1 MSAVAWWLAWLAML
15 GGMPMAWAAQ
25 EAKNDQGQNGGKLN
39 VTEANVTPTEVVP
52 DERVFS
58 VTEVQMLTELDT
70 RRVALDRR
78 EQALALREKLVDL
91 LEQRLTMR
99 VGELQALKGEL
110 EGLLKSL
117 SGKDDN
123 ELVQLSGMYGAMKPA
138 VAAGVLN
145 RLDNA
150 IVLDVLT
157 RMPAKKSAKI
167 MESLEPVKAR
177 VLSEMLA
184 EKTPVPVVGVSVTE
198 PATVPA
204 RGADL

>member
-1 MSAVAWWLAWLAML
+1 MKSWMGCALL
-15 GGMPMAWAAQ
+15 GLLLVLVQPAWAAGGGAKKEKE
-25 EAKNDQGQNGGKLN
+25 EA
-39 VTEANVTPTEVVP
+39 VAASNVTPTEIKLT
-52 DERVFS
+52 ERVFS
-58 VTEVQMLTELDT
+58 ATEVQMLTELDI

-91 LEQRLTMR
+91 LEQRLNAR
-99 VGELQALKGEL
+99 VGELQTLKVEL
-110 EGLLKSL
+110 ERLLKSL
-117 SGKDDN
+117 SGKDDG
-123 ELVQLSGMYGAMKPA
+123 ELAQLSGMYGAMKPT

-167 MESLEPVKAR
+167 MESLEPAKAR

-184 EKTPVPVVGVSVTE
+184 QKTPVPLAKVAKGVSATLPVSATE
-198 PATVPA
+198 F
-204 RGADL
+204 

>member
-1 MSAVAWWLAWLAML
+1 MRAVLAWGVLAGVVL
-15 GGMPMAWAAQ
+15 GGSAGWAVPGV
-25 EAKNDQGQNGGKLN
+25 KKDQGQGEGDIK
-39 VTEANVTPTEVVP
+39 VSAGAVTPTEVVP

-58 VTEVQMLTELDT
+58 TTEVQMLTELDT

-91 LEQRLTMR
+91 LEQRLNGR
-99 VGELQALKGEL
+99 VTELQTLKAEL
-110 EGLLKSL
+110 ERLLKSL
-117 SGKDDN
+117 SGKDDG
-123 ELVQLSGMYGAMKPA
+123 ELAQLAGMYGAMKPA

-167 MESLEPVKAR
+167 MESLEPAKAR

-184 EKTPVPVVGVSVTE
+184 EKTPVPMARVSATE
-198 PATVPA
+198 PAAAVSETA
-204 RGADL
+204 F